1 MNALLLTTAT
11 PFAATLGAPT
21 PVPQPSQSTAPA
33 LLPTNPTSAR
43 SWWDWF
49 TGIPLRIVLIVVIS
63 GVVLVVLRVLI
74 NTLTDHIAK
83 GLPTLRTLG
92 DSDRAAALLRTNP
105 IAGARRAQR
114 ARTIG
119 SVLRSTAGLVVGAL
133 AVFLILDALGVNLAP
148 FIASAGIVGVA
159 VGFGAQSLVK
169 DTLTGLFMLVE
180 DQYGV
185 GDVVDVGPATGTVEA
200 VGLRVTQLRDAEGTL
215 WYVPNGSMVRVGN
228 KTQGWATATVE
239 IDVDYFQD
247 LDEVRALLRQAA
259 ARVVT
264 DHEVAGWVQGEPSV
278 RGIERLS
285 AEAVTLQLSVRTAPA
300 RQWEVARRLRMA
312 AREVLEQ
319 NDVPLGGQRDA
330 MAARL
335 AARAATGA
343 DPSQADPSGADP
355 STSAPSTSEPVA
367 TDRTT
372 ADEAAPDP
380 HRTPVEESVEPRRE
394 PDAQP
399 AARPEG
405 PAS

>member
-1 MNALLLTTAT
+1 MSRLVQVLAGR
-11 PFAATLGAPT
+11 AAAAVT
-21 PVPQPSQSTAPA
+21 PVPAPVPSQTTAPA

-43 SWWDWF
+43 SWWTWF

-63 GVVLVVLRVLI
+63 GAVLVVLRVLI
-74 NTLTDHIAK
+74 NTMTDHIAK
-83 GLPTLRTLG
+83 GIPTLRSLG
-92 DSDRAAALLRTNP
+92 DSDRAAALLRTSP

-133 AVFLILDALGVNLAP
+133 AVFMILDALGVNLAP

-228 KTQGWATATVE
+228 KTQGWSTATVE

-247 LDEVRALLRQAA
+247 LDEVRALLEQAA
-259 ARVVT
+259 GRVVA
-264 DHEVAGWVQGEPSV
+264 DREVAGWVEGAPTV

-285 AEAVTLQLSVRTAPA
+285 ADAVTLQLTVRTAPA
-300 RQWEVARRLRMA
+300 RQWEVARRLRLA
-312 AREVLEQ
+312 ARAVLAEH
-319 NDVPLGGQRDA
+319 DVPLAGQRDA

-335 AARAATGA
+335 AARSASTERL
-343 DPSQADPSGADP
+343 PSGVSDGR
-355 STSAPSTSEPVA
+355 TGSAAGGTAPDAEPGA
-367 TDRTT
+367 ASSSAAPTP
-372 ADEAAPDP
+372 DEAPHDA
-380 HRTPVEESVEPRRE
+380 HRTPVDEAVQPEPGR
-394 PDAQP
+394 P
-399 AARPEG
+399 ARQDP
-405 PAS
+405 PAG

>member
-1 MNALLLTTAT
+1 MRPLVERLATGPWLAAAT
-11 PFAATLGAPT
+11 PAPH
-21 PVPQPSQSTAPA
+21 PSQSTEPA

-43 SWWDWF
+43 SWWHWF
-49 TGIPLRIVLIVVIS
+49 TGVPLRILLILVIS

-83 GLPTLRTLG
+83 GIPTLRSLG
-92 DSDRAAALLRTNP
+92 ESERAAALLGTNP
-105 IAGARRAQR
+105 VAGARRAQR

-119 SVLRSTAGLVVGAL
+119 SVLRSTAGLVVGAM
-133 AVFLILDALGVNLAP
+133 AVFLVLDALGVNLAP

-200 VGLRVTQLRDAEGTL
+200 VGLRVTRLRDAEGTL

-247 LDEVRALLRQAA
+247 LDQVRSLLQQAA
-259 ARVVT
+259 AHVVA
-264 DHEVAGWVQGEPSV
+264 DPHVRDWVEGEPSV

-285 AEAVTLQLSVRTAPA
+285 ADAVTLQLTVRTAPA
-300 RQWEVARRLRMA
+300 RQWEVARRLRRA
-312 AREVLEQ
+312 ARDVLQ
-319 NDVPLGGQRDA
+319 RNDVPLGGQRDA

-335 AARAATGA
+335 AARSAATGPGA
-343 DPSQADPSGADP
+343 TDPAGDAGSP
-355 STSAPSTSEPVA
+355 STAADRQPSPAE
-367 TDRTT
+367 
-372 ADEAAPDP
+372 ADADAMARDP
-380 HRTPVEESVEPRRE
+380 HRTPVEEAVEPH
-394 PDAQP
+394 PTGPASDAGQQP
-399 AARPEG
+399 PEG
-405 PAS
+405 PTR